1 MKKLTIELSD
11 DAYQKLREAVDEY
24 ADAMDEELTVREWLQ
39 EELNNNTAAI
49 VEMLLSDY

>member
-11 DAYQKLREAVDEY
+11 DSYQKLREAVEEY

-39 EELNNNTAAI
+39 DELNNNTEVI